1 MRRSTLRDEQSNSAI
16 CVENTILSRVAG
28 LSKLYHSGA
37 RQQRHDT
44 LRDAI
49 FDSVPRSSGHCG
61 FPIAD
66 ALRRPNPQ
74 STIRKVQVSS
84 AATARGSPRC

>member
-16 CVENTILSRVAG
+16 CVENTILSRAAG

-37 RQQRHDT
+37 RQQRHDP

-49 FDSVPRSSGHCG
+49 ADSVPRSSGHCG
-61 FPIAD
+61 FDEAQFAI
-66 ALRRPNPQ
+66 RNP
-74 STIRKVQVSS
+74 
-84 AATARGSPRC
+84 PRTSGPCTTLASR